1 MDNMMINISVK
12 FLGHFERAAGK
23 SETRL
28 TLKKGATVADAV
40 ASVAGM
46 LDPKMRRFLDGALIS
61 LNGSVADK
69 KNKLTSGDR
78 LVFMSPVIGG
88 G

>member
-1 MDNMMINISVK
+1 MMINVSVK

-28 TLKKGATVADAV
+28 ALKQGATVSDVVAAV
-40 ASVAGM
+40 AKFF
-46 LDPKMRRFLDGALIS
+46 DPKMRKYLDGALIS

-69 KNKLTSGDR
+69 TDKLSSGDR